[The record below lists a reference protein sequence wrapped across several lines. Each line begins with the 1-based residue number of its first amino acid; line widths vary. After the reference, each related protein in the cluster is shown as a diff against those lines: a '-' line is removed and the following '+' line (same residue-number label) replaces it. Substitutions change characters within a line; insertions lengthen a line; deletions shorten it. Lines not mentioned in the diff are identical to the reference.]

1 MAAGIKRVFDLS
13 LSIAGL
19 IVLSPLL
26 LLISLVVLVMDG
38 RPVFFAQTRVGRR
51 GRPFSL
57 YKFRTMS
64 LDRGGLLVTSGTDR
78 RVTAIGRRLRR
89 YKLDEL
95 PQLVN
100 VLKGE
105 MSFVGPRPEVR
116 RFVDKFKD
124 EYEIILTLK
133 PGVTDRASILFKDE
147 SSLLKGEEANSEQEY
162 IEKILPIKIRHNLDY
177 VNNHGFFTD
186 LGLIARTLAAM
197 VRPS

>member
-1 MAAGIKRVFDLS
+1 MAAGIKRAFDLS
-13 LSIAGL
+13 MSIAGL
-19 IVLSPLL
+19 LVLSPIL

-64 LDRGGLLVTSGTDR
+64 LDHGGLLVTSGTDR

-105 MSFVGPRPEVR
+105 MSFVGPRPEVP

-147 SSLLKGEEANSEQEY
+147 SSLLKGGEADSEQEY